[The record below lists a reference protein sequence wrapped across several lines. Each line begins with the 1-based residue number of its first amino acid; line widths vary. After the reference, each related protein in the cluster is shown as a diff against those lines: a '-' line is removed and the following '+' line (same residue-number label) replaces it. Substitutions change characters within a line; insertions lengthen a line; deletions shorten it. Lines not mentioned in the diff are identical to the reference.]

1 MPPSTVADCGSEE
14 LFMDMLLQNFP
25 RSTTSYDA
33 ITMVMILAPS
43 FVAVVCEEK
52 VHPPT
57 VISNLVTLVL
67 VAWVVRFLSMWPLKW
82 VSHLKLVRTSLLNF
96 VNSVKIEI
104 GQAFY
109 LPEMALNRRVF
120 VSNLVVAQRLLY
132 LEKMAW
138 LGGIIATFVGAL
150 LMLLTRR
157 YLIASATYNSEVFGN
172 ASLILFVVWNL
183 FKLALQYLDSLKD
196 SITFAKTATV
206 ENSVNENNLLYY
218 IEMFCL
224 ESPVELPTMSP
235 KKPKDLAKPKVE
247 PPKSPAFSPK
257 KLNVR
262 RPKKLSGVNL
272 KKAGKPPAQVRFE
285 PLEKQEG
292 NEKRKEG
299 TESQKKESFE
309 PKDSVSITPFPLN
322 ASLTSFR
329 RRLAERVQE
338 DLSLLSPIAEDL
350 EDTEKSTEPPQTP
363 QNHGRV
369 SVTGVAV
376 PEAPNPSV
384 TRLKFR
390 QLHISN
396 MESQTP
402 LQSLTPS
409 PTLPLLPLRV
419 YKPDESSDDVIG
431 RMKKFTDLHSQKV
444 QDDWNEVRGRLTD
457 FKESCYQLAWDCA
470 EKLGQ
475 IDLSV
480 VSMFWFIVN
489 VCFFVPIRMAFS
501 LTMLFFRLPFMIARL
516 YISAMLFIPLIIF
529 KASILAPARLIINFV
544 RDENRELGFQEY
556 RMTHSLPLLKDRVTM
571 KLLRKFLRLMKVEV
585 DDTQRTTTP
594 TPVELRLMGE

>member
-1 MPPSTVADCGSEE
+1 
-14 LFMDMLLQNFP
+14 
-25 RSTTSYDA
+25 
-33 ITMVMILAPS
+33 
-43 FVAVVCEEK
+43 
-52 VHPPT
+52 
-57 VISNLVTLVL
+57 
-67 VAWVVRFLSMWPLKW
+67 
-82 VSHLKLVRTSLLNF
+82 
-96 VNSVKIEI
+96 
-104 GQAFY
+104 
-109 LPEMALNRRVF
+109 
-120 VSNLVVAQRLLY
+120 
-132 LEKMAW
+132 
-138 LGGIIATFVGAL
+138 
-150 LMLLTRR
+150 
-157 YLIASATYNSEVFGN
+157 
-172 ASLILFVVWNL
+172 
-183 FKLALQYLDSLKD
+183 
-196 SITFAKTATV
+196 
-206 ENSVNENNLLYY
+206 
-218 IEMFCL
+218 
-224 ESPVELPTMSP
+224 
-235 KKPKDLAKPKVE
+235 
-247 PPKSPAFSPK
+247 
-257 KLNVR
+257 
-262 RPKKLSGVNL
+262 
-272 KKAGKPPAQVRFE
+272 
-285 PLEKQEG
+285 
-292 NEKRKEG
+292 
-299 TESQKKESFE
+299 
-309 PKDSVSITPFPLN
+309 
-322 ASLTSFR
+322 
-329 RRLAERVQE
+329 
-338 DLSLLSPIAEDL
+338 
-350 EDTEKSTEPPQTP
+350 
-363 QNHGRV
+363 
-369 SVTGVAV
+369 
-376 PEAPNPSV
+376 
-384 TRLKFR
+384 
-390 QLHISN
+390 